1 MSVVDFSQT
10 MELPVYKN
18 QQPGCT
24 YYFSPFSVYNLGVI
38 DHAHTSLNGEV
49 GEHMY
54 SHVYHKGVKK
64 GANNLAS
71 LVMKTFVPLNLL
83 HYDCVE
89 MELNMVFDNC
99 LGQKKKMIKLDAF
112 LTEIG
117 LFQAGELHFPHCWTH
132 YERMLLPIQFTQNGV
147 SAV

>member
-1 MSVVDFSQT
+1 MFVVDFSQN

-24 YYFSPFSVYNLGVI
+24 YYFSPFNVYNLEVI

-54 SHVYHKGVKK
+54 SHVYHMGVKK

-71 LVMKTFVPLNLL
+71 LVMKTCMRLNLL
-83 HYDCVE
+83 HNDCVG

-99 LGQKKKMIKLDAF
+99 LGQKKK
-112 LTEIG
+112 
-117 LFQAGELHFPHCWTH
+117 
-132 YERMLLPIQFTQNGV
+132 
-147 SAV
+147 